1 VSKPLRVIITA
12 AAAGI
17 GRAIAEAFANQ
28 GARVHICDVAEAA
41 IGDFRS
47 ANPQIAATRVDVSRE
62 SELDAWLDAALA
74 DLGGADVLV
83 NNAGSKGPTAFV
95 EEIEP
100 QHWRECLA
108 VCLESHF
115 LCARRVVP
123 VMKQQK
129 SGSIINLSSVAGLVG
144 FGMRTPYAA
153 AKWAVIGFTK
163 SLAIEL
169 GPHDV
174 RVNAICPG
182 TVKGERM
189 DRVISAEAQRR
200 GISFDRIAD
209 EYISGQSI
217 KRYVEPTEIADLCL
231 FLTSPSAK
239 MITGQAIA
247 VDGHTETYHIG

>member
-1 VSKPLRVIITA
+1 VREPLRVIVTA

-17 GRAIAEAFANQ
+17 GRAIAEAFAGQ
-28 GARVHICDVAEAA
+28 GARVQVCDVDETALK
-41 IGDFRS
+41 DFRS
-47 ANPQIAATRVDVSRE
+47 ANAKIGAELVDVSRQ
-62 SELDAWLDAALA
+62 SELERWLDLALS
-74 DLGGADVLV
+74 DFGGLDVLV
-83 NNAGSKGPTAFV
+83 NNAGTKGPTAFV
-95 EEIEP
+95 EEIDP

-108 VCLESHF
+108 VCLDSHF

-123 VMKQQK
+123 VMKAQK
-129 SGSIINLSSVAGLVG
+129 FGSIINLSSVAGLVG
-144 FGMRTPYAA
+144 LGMRTPYAA

-169 GPHDV
+169 GPHNV

-182 TVKGERM
+182 TVKGERI
-189 DRVISAEAQRR
+189 DRVIAAEAQRR
-200 GISFDRIAD
+200 GISFDDVAE

-231 FLTSPSAK
+231 FLASPAAK
-239 MITGQAIA
+239 MISGQAIA